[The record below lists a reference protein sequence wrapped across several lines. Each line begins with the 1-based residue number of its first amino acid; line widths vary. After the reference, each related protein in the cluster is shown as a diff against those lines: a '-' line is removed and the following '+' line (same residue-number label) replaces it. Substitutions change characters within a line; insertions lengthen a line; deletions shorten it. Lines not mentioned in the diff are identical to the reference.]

1 MFRLEGTSHVHLSK
15 QNSSPAGLHQKL
27 LNFFQ
32 NNVHLSSP
40 SRPRKVIH
48 KLAKNDTKSII
59 NDANMN
65 NDLKSMPTKKDNLKR
80 IVKAANLNNDA
91 KLKSEKKDNT
101 KSIVNDK
108 DPSESNEK
116 PSHCCLPPV
125 LAKIYAAKK
134 GQKSMSNTHCIC
146 YALNFEE
153 QNGMKRKLGCLRV
166 NQPTGMI
173 LKAQKERIGERTEY
187 SIPNIKLPSVN
198 EILEYTTVS
207 DLLFLITV
215 LASNIQET

>member
-1 MFRLEGTSHVHLSK
+1 M
-15 QNSSPAGLHQKL
+15 
-27 LNFFQ
+27 
-32 NNVHLSSP
+32 
-40 SRPRKVIH
+40 IH
-48 KLAKNDTKSII
+48 KLPKDDMKSMI

-65 NDLKSMPTKKDNLKR
+65 NDLKSIPTKKDNLKH
-80 IVKAANLNNDA
+80 IVKDANLN
-91 KLKSEKKDNT
+91 KITKSKSEKKDNT
-101 KSIVNDK
+101 KLIVDDK
-108 DPSESNEK
+108 DQSQLNEK

-134 GQKSMSNTHCIC
+134 GQKSISNTHCIC

-166 NQPTGMI
+166 NQPSGLI

-207 DLLFLITV
+207 DLLFLVMHWDEMFKKLIPMV
-215 LASNIQET
+215 D